1 MKIQAE
7 NKYVQAGAMFVYCL
21 RLRKH
26 SSSTDKWHLEQTLCK
41 QTTRELV
48 AWAQVLMGS
57 PCLFCEMLGFI
68 CSFVRVVRW
77 WMDVDL
83 PWCWW

>member
-1 MKIQAE
+1 MNIAAQ
-7 NKYVQAGAMFVYCL
+7 NTHVQAGAIFVYCL

-26 SSSTDKWHLEQTLCK
+26 SSSTDKWRFEQTLCE
-41 QTTRELV
+41 QTTQEIV
-48 AWAQVLMGS
+48 AWAQVLMAS

-68 CSFVRVVRW
+68 SSFVRVVRW

-83 PWCWW
+83 LWCWW